1 MLRGSRRKDG
11 PTGRRINLTTA
22 SMLSSI
28 LRTLVSVLPGA
39 IILPVVIH
47 LIKFRSLIDYHAD
60 QVRIV
65 QRLQTLLQG
74 LKRGHTLPDY
84 EECAVYQSG
93 PQVGIDDR
101 QHGSGIYHHPIKS
114 A

>member
-1 MLRGSRRKDG
+1 MRQEKASPKQICYEGVETRYHRPYVGCLRCEMLRGSRRKDG

-74 LKRGHTLPDY
+74 LKRGHTL
-84 EECAVYQSG
+84 
-93 PQVGIDDR
+93 
-101 QHGSGIYHHPIKS
+101 
-114 A
+114 